1 MKAILDGDIFAF
13 RCAASAEGAEEWVAI
28 ARLRELIENTI
39 GETVADEYQV
49 FLTGHG
55 NFRYELFP
63 DYKANRRGKPL
74 PTHLNACRTYL
85 KKEWAAVECEGWEA
99 DDALGMAQNDSTILC
114 SIDKDL
120 KQLSGKHYNFVK
132 KEFDFVKPHAGLLH
146 FYSQLLIGDNSDNIK
161 GVNGIGPVRAKR
173 MLEGCQ
179 SEQELFDVVRSAYND
194 DARLLLNGRLMYV
207 WRTMHDDWTF
217 GLERLSELDEELL
230 SESMPLTE
238 AEAPLSTVR
247 GTT

>member
-1 MKAILDGDIFAF
+1 MKALLDGDIFAY
-13 RCAASAEGAEEWVAI
+13 RCAASAELGEEWVAI
-28 ARLRELIENTI
+28 ARLKELLENTL
-39 GETVADEYQV
+39 GETEVDEYEV
-49 FLTGHG
+49 FLTGPG
-55 NFRYELFP
+55 NFRYDLYP
-63 DYKANRRGKPL
+63 DYKANRRDKPL
-74 PTHLNACRTYL
+74 PVHLNACLEYL
-85 KKEWAAVECEGWEA
+85 KKEWEAVLCEGWEA
-99 DDALGMAQNDSTILC
+99 DDALGMAQDGGTIIC

-120 KQLSGKHYNFVK
+120 RQIPGKHYNFVK
-132 KEFDFVKPHAGLLH
+132 KEFDLITPARGWYN

-207 WRTMHDDWTF
+207 WRKMRDDWTF
-217 GLERLSELDEELL
+217 GLERLTAPDLDRL

-238 AEAPLSTVR
+238 AETPVSTEH